1 MDGNDNGVIVM
12 AEEYRIWMNILCATA
27 SIMGL
32 LSGIIVYDAAARWQ
46 RLSQCALSKTATIA
60 FLISTFASCTH
71 AWASI
76 AWNTS
81 NVALFPQWDSV
92 PFTYIASGVSVILPC
107 IAFVA
112 IHVVAGRLIKDKI
125 REANK
130 DEAQHGFA
138 Q

>member
-1 MDGNDNGVIVM
+1 MS
-12 AEEYRIWMNILCATA
+12 EEYRVWMNILCATA

-32 LSGIIVYDAAARWQ
+32 LSGIIAYDAAARWQ
-46 RLSQCALSKTATIA
+46 RLSQCSLSKTATIA

-81 NVALFPQWDSV
+81 DVALFPQWDFV
-92 PFTYIASGVSVILPC
+92 PLTYIASGVSVILPC

-125 REANK
+125 REVNK
-130 DEAQHGFA
+130 GGARHGFA
-138 Q
+138 R